1 MPTHE
6 ITLDIKKRKGRVP
19 PRVVVR
25 VGDIASQTISAQITS
40 DGQPYTSSLSSVR
53 LDILHDDGTWA
64 RCTATKSGSKASC
77 TLPSQAVSSSGT
89 CRLAHFVFY
98 SGSTK
103 AESTEGFELV
113 ILPNVDTSDAKEE
126 AQNYDDL
133 LTKLWEKW
141 DAYEKQAEASESARV
156 SAENTR
162 KSQESARVSAENTR
176 KDNEE
181 QRKTASQ
188 QATSAANTAASS
200 ANAAAS
206 RANGAADD
214 ATAAAQN
221 ALNIA
226 NSIAAIEPPSGD
238 EVTELRQENDV
249 LATRLA
255 DVGDAYIVMRETA
268 YMPANRKAAL
278 ASEQVTVN
286 QASVSSETATLN

>member
-40 DGQPYTSSLSSVR
+40 DGQSYTSSLSSVR
-53 LDILHDDGTWA
+53 LDIMHEDGTWA

-77 TLPSQAVSSSGT
+77 TLPSQAVSSAGT

-113 ILPNVDTSDAKEE
+113 ILPNVDASDAHEE
-126 AQNYDDL
+126 AESYDDL

-156 SAENTR
+156 TAE
-162 KSQESARVSAENTR
+162 AGRVSAEQSRAT
-176 KDNEE
+176 EHA
-181 QRKTASQ
+181 QLKTASQ
-188 QATSAANTAASS
+188 QATSAANNAASS
-200 ANAAAS
+200 ASAAAN

-255 DVGDAYIVMRETA
+255 DVGDAYIVMRETG

-278 ASEQVTVN
+278 ASEQLAVN